1 MSLLS
6 FREDRR
12 IGKVDQERE
21 GVAYGKHRL
30 LLCLHI
36 GSIIHYS
43 MCVCNN
49 SGQPA
54 QVALVVKNQPANA
67 GDMTPWFD
75 PWLGKILWRGACQ
88 YSCLGKT
95 MDRGAWR
102 VIAHMVSKGQT

>member
-36 GSIIHYS
+36 GSIIHYF

-54 QVALVVKNQPANA
+54 QVALVVKNQSANA
-67 GDMTPWFD
+67 GDTTPWFD
-75 PWLGKILWRGACQ
+75 PWLGKISGGEHASILAW
-88 YSCLGKT
+88 GKPWT
-95 MDRGAWR
+95 GAWR